1 MFSSFVL
8 SKNYKFQILEPLST
22 KRFTK
27 DSNLNGV
34 LYLISKQPLFRQLG
48 EVGVFKEKAGIHKN
62 VLDFKKIK
70 VQIGIL

>member
-27 DSNLNGV
+27 GSDLNGV
-34 LYLISKQPLFRQLG
+34 LYLTAKQPLFRQLG
-48 EVGVFKEKAGIHKN
+48 EVGVFKEEAGIQ
-62 VLDFKKIK
+62 KKEHFRF
-70 VQIGIL
+70 QEN